1 MKSVKINI
9 TTSFK
14 DTLFL
19 GNCNAHVPVPLFLRQ
34 STLQELM
41 EKDILDAKEAAMAG
55 KELTTGQEV
64 VKPGETVDQFIQR
77 TWK

>member
-1 MKSVKINI
+1 
-9 TTSFK
+9 
-14 DTLFL
+14 
-19 GNCNAHVPVPLFLRQ
+19 
-34 STLQELM
+34 M